1 MKVGIVREIE
11 RRIIT
16 DFMDLLILSM
26 LHNSSSAIGGFDV
39 IKHLHRRFDF
49 LVSPG
54 TVYSHIYALERK
66 GLIKAVA
73 TRRKRVYRLTERG
86 RELVEKLAD
95 NKERIVNFLASVI
108 IKNGI
113 ES

>member
-1 MKVGIVREIE
+1 
-11 RRIIT
+11 
-16 DFMDLLILSM
+16 
-26 LHNSSSAIGGFDV
+26 
-39 IKHLHRRFDF
+39 
-49 LVSPG
+49 
-54 TVYSHIYALERK
+54 LERK